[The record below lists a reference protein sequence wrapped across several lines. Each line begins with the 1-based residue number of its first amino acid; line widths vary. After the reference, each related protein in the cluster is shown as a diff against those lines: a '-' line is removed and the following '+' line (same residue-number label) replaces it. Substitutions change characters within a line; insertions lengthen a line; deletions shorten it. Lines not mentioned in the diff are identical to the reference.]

1 MPTKYFEAASANR
14 LIAGKFSFDIYDI
27 IGGTPFGIYATSVE
41 ADQAVLIERGP
52 ALGVEEITE
61 ARYAEL
67 KKKAEMRQDSPKSSY
82 LRQQPPQVAITGA
95 GAVVVEE
102 KESSLADEPAAV
114 KPVEATSVDEVI
126 LLESTKPEPL
136 VEIPIAVAKKV
147 RKTKVSLLP

>member
-27 IGGTPFGIYATSVE
+27 IGGTPFGIFATDVE

-52 ALGVEEITE
+52 SLGVEEIDK
-61 ARYAEL
+61 ARYDEL

-82 LRQQPPQVAITGA
+82 LKPQPPQVAITGA

-102 KESSLADEPAAV
+102 KGSSLADEPAAV

-126 LLESTKPEPL
+126 LLESTRPEPV
-136 VEIPIAVAKKV
+136 VEIPISTAKKI
-147 RKTKVSLLP
+147 RKPKATPLP